1 MSSQNEIL
9 RKSADFHPSVWGDYF
24 LEHACDVLALDAYA
38 HEVEKLK
45 EQVRNML
52 KETELEP
59 STQLNLVDALQRLDI
74 FSKFK
79 DEKGDFKSSLI
90 DDVKGMLSLYEAA
103 HVSIHEEDVL
113 EEALIFT
120 TTNLTSMMKSSPSL
134 SCSPLGR
141 QIQHSLEQPIHKGM
155 PRLEARRYI
164 SLYRE
169 NEKWSY
175 SVRELAKLDF
185 NLVQALHRQ
194 ELSEISKWW
203 KDLDFASKLPFARDR
218 LVECYF
224 WAIGDYFEPSYSIAR
239 VFLSKVITLTT
250 IIDDTF
256 DVYGTLEE
264 LQLFTDAIARW
275 DSFCINQLP
284 EYMKIFYQALL
295 DVYAKMEETMSKDG
309 SSYQVHYAKEAMK
322 DLVGAYFVEAK
333 WYNEGHVP
341 KLKEYISNALVSSA
355 YYMITTTCLVGMGKV
370 MSKEAFEWV
379 RSGPKSIRS
388 STLIGRL
395 MDDIV
400 SHKFEQQRGHV
411 ASAVECYMED
421 NGVSEQEACD
431 GINKMIDEAWKDVNE
446 ECFSLNKDIPRPL
459 LIRVVNLTRMLYVIY
474 KYEDSFTPS
483 STRLKES
490 VALLFVDPV
499 HP

>member
-1 MSSQNEIL
+1 MN
-9 RKSADFHPSVWGDYF
+9 A
-24 LEHACDVLALDAYA
+24 
-38 HEVEKLK
+38 
-45 EQVRNML
+45 
-52 KETELEP
+52 
-59 STQLNLVDALQRLDI
+59 DI

-103 HVSIHEEDVL
+103 HVRIHGEDVL

-169 NEKWSY
+169 NEKWSH

-224 WAIGDYFEPSYSIAR
+224 WAIGDYFEPSYSVAR

-264 LQLFTDAIARW
+264 LQLFTDAIARL
-275 DSFCINQLP
+275 DIYMFC
-284 EYMKIFYQALL
+284 
-295 DVYAKMEETMSKDG
+295 
-309 SSYQVHYAKEAMK
+309 
-322 DLVGAYFVEAK
+322 
-333 WYNEGHVP
+333 
-341 KLKEYISNALVSSA
+341 
-355 YYMITTTCLVGMGKV
+355 
-370 MSKEAFEWV
+370 
-379 RSGPKSIRS
+379 
-388 STLIGRL
+388 
-395 MDDIV
+395 
-400 SHKFEQQRGHV
+400 
-411 ASAVECYMED
+411 
-421 NGVSEQEACD
+421 
-431 GINKMIDEAWKDVNE
+431 
-446 ECFSLNKDIPRPL
+446 
-459 LIRVVNLTRMLYVIY
+459 
-474 KYEDSFTPS
+474 
-483 STRLKES
+483 
-490 VALLFVDPV
+490 
-499 HP
+499 